1 MGPKRRKPP
10 KPKLEEKN
18 KGPFFSKANLK
29 LYVTLTFA
37 SIFIIAFSVL
47 MFLIPFVID
56 PSLAA
61 IRANFIEKPVECKVV
76 QSQYVLG
83 KNLSLIIFTKQSKI

>member
-10 KPKLEEKN
+10 KATLEAKN
-18 KGPFFSKANLK
+18 KRPLFSKTNIK
-29 LYVTLTFA
+29 LYITLTFA
-37 SIFIIAFSVL
+37 SVFITAFSVL

-61 IRANFIEKPVECKVV
+61 IRAHFIEKPVECKVV
-76 QSQYVLG
+76 KSQYVLG
-83 KNLSLIIFTKQSKI
+83 KY

>member
-1 MGPKRRKPP
+1 MGPKVRKPP

-18 KGPFFSKANLK
+18 KGPFFSKAKLK
-29 LYVTLTFA
+29 LYVTLMFA
-37 SIFIIAFSVL
+37 SIFITAFSVL

-61 IRANFIEKPVECKVV
+61 IKANFIEDPVECKVV
-76 QSQYVLG
+76 KSQYVLG
-83 KNLSLIIFTKQSKI
+83 K